1 MAWSANMSPMGEA
14 IVAIYPST
22 AWNKASNPW
31 YAVNLGGTESINSG
45 STIDMV
51 GKVPLNPKP
60 IFSCV
65 SSFVMTVHG
74 SASVPVPAVV
84 VMQTMGRGLQGMESP
99 LPEPP

>member
-1 MAWSANMSPMGEA
+1 
-14 IVAIYPST
+14 
-22 AWNKASNPW
+22 
-31 YAVNLGGTESINSG
+31 
-45 STIDMV
+45 MV

-84 VMQTMGRGLQGMESP
+84 VMQTMGRGLQGMGSP
-99 LPEPP
+99 LPEPPWI